1 MKAIIREATEKTPEI
16 NFDESKGLISIK
28 GKSIPEHTNEFYKA
42 LQEWIEEYG
51 KNPQPKTNVEIQL
64 EYYNTASSKSL
75 MELFRK
81 LEAIH
86 KDGNDMVINW
96 YYEDDDEDMFE
107 TGEDMDS
114 MLDIPF
120 KIISVPVE
128 D

>member
-1 MKAIIREATEKTPEI
+1 MKTIIREATEKTPAI
-16 NFDESKGLISIK
+16 HFDESNGLISIK

-75 MELFRK
+75 MEIFRK

>member
-1 MKAIIREATEKTPEI
+1 MKTIIREATEKTPAI

-42 LQEWIEEYG
+42 LQEWIEEYA
-51 KNPQPKTNVEIQL
+51 KSPQPKTNVEIQL

-114 MLDIPF
+114 MLNIPF

>member
-1 MKAIIREATEKTPEI
+1 MKTIIREATEKTPEI
-16 NFDESKGLISIK
+16 LFDESKGLISIK
-28 GKSIPEHTNEFYKA
+28 GKSIPEHTNEFYKE
-42 LQEWIEEYG
+42 LQEWIDEYG

-75 MELFRK
+75 MEIFRK
-81 LEAIH
+81 LEALH
-86 KDGNDMVINW
+86 RKGNDMVVNW

-114 MLDIPF
+114 MLNIPF

>member
-1 MKAIIREATEKTPEI
+1 MKTIIREATEKTPAI

-42 LQEWIEEYG
+42 LLEWIEEYG
-51 KNPQPKTNVEIQL
+51 ENPHSKTNVEIQL

-75 MELFRK
+75 MEIFRK
-81 LEAIH
+81 LEVIH
-86 KDGNDMVINW
+86 RKDNDMVINW

-114 MLDIPF
+114 MIDIPF